1 MIDKKPVFS
10 TSLRTPPM
18 EVTPMK
24 TTNPSL
30 KFLQPAV
37 AGALAMVIAWGLSA
51 RSAQADPY
59 VVTLQ
64 QVGSNVVA
72 TGSGAIDLTGLT
84 FDSTSG
90 TVAGIFP
97 SMGFI
102 SVGPTSFP
110 STDHYSGT
118 ITGPTSFGIGA
129 FENASNGSGDL
140 VGIFGGGPTLTV
152 PQGYVSGSPLSDS
165 ATYAGTFGSIG
176 VTPGTY
182 VWTWGTGQDQ
192 KFTLDVVV
200 PEGST
205 LSLLFLGMIA
215 LFGASRFRSFHL
227 A

>member
-1 MIDKKPVFS
+1 
-10 TSLRTPPM
+10 
-18 EVTPMK
+18 MK

-37 AGALAMVIAWGLSA
+37 AGALAMVVAWGLSV

-84 FDSTSG
+84 FDFTSA

-102 SVGPTSFP
+102 SVGPTTVP
-110 STDHYSGT
+110 STDQYSG

-140 VGIFGGGPTLTV
+140 VGIFGSGSALIV

-205 LSLLFLGMIA
+205 LGLLFLGMIA